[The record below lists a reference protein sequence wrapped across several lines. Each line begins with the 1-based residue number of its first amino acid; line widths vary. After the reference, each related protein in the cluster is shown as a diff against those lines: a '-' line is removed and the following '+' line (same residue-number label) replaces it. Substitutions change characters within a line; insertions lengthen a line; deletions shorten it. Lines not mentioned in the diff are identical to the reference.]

1 MLLASTSSKQDSAF
15 SIHILSHPCPV
26 NEEYI
31 PVPNVLVWCYHTEY
45 VTFNPPLSVI
55 WAYMTLDRTT
65 HISPL
70 LPAPS
75 TSIEDWQ
82 RKFCILCKHPLR
94 GLQAKQ
100 QKGYK
105 DQVKRKCR
113 EGKIFHLHSKI
124 QKVNSDKIDS
134 RTVCI
139 LFQQYLLPYGTFK
152 YWVWKGKKRTQ
163 GSLVKNAPEV
173 WRQQPSLLLDIQ
185 TFSKLFWDFF
195 LFFLGILYC
204 YDQTLDSHFQV
215 ILHDFHTEEVLNI
228 RFQETSQTLCILL
241 FSPA

>member
-31 PVPNVLVWCYHTEY
+31 PNVSGLVLSHRICHLQSSFVCYLSIYATGHKDSYT
-45 VTFNPPLSVI
+45 TPL
-55 WAYMTLDRTT
+55 
-65 HISPL
+65 P
-70 LPAPS
+70 PAPS
-75 TSIEDWQ
+75 TSVQDWQ
-82 RKFCILCKHPLR
+82 RKFCILHKHPLR

-100 QKGYK
+100 WRGYK
-105 DQVKRKCR
+105 DQVKRKHG
-113 EGKIFHLHSKI
+113 EEKIFHLHSKM

-195 LFFLGILYC
+195 PFLLG
-204 YDQTLDSHFQV
+204 DS
-215 ILHDFHTEEVLNI
+215 
-228 RFQETSQTLCILL
+228 ILL
-241 FSPA
+241 WSNIWQPFSSNFAWFPYWRSIKHEIPRN